1 MEPEKKS
8 NGALIGLAIIVIIL
22 IIGGIYMWQTQGQG
36 SKQDL
41 NQDTEQ
47 TQSGAAVT
55 TQDSTDLNNLD
66 KDLESVDT
74 NIDAS
79 VINSVQ

>member
-8 NGALIGLAIIVIIL
+8 NGTLIGLVVIVIIL
-22 IIGGIYMWQTQGQG
+22 IIGGIYMWQT
-36 SKQDL
+36 KT
-41 NQDTEQ
+41 NTTDTTGELQVQ
-47 TQSGAAVT
+47 TEAVNE
-55 TQDSTDLNNLD
+55 QDSADLENLD

-74 NIDAS
+74 EIDAS